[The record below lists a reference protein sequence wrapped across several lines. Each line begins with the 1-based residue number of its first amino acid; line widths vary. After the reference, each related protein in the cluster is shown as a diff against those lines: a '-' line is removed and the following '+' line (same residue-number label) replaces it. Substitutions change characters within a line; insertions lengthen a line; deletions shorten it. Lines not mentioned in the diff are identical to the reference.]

1 MFNVARC
8 FKKSFAYLVLS
19 SSFNKRTVFIKGCF
33 LGKRVSNNQEDQSL
47 EMLRSSIDKLDS
59 ELLKLLNKRA
69 KCVMKIGKIKQK
81 EKKDIL
87 VPLREKELMNRL
99 ISVNNGPMKDAMVMY
114 LFQQII
120 DTLKE
125 LQK

>member
-1 MFNVARC
+1 M
-8 FKKSFAYLVLS
+8 SE
-19 SSFNKRTVFIKGCF
+19 NKVG
-33 LGKRVSNNQEDQSL
+33 QSL
-47 EMLRSSIDKLDS
+47 EKIRSRIDELDS

-69 KCVMKIGKIKQK
+69 ECVIKIGKIKQK
-81 EKKDIL
+81 EKQDIL
-87 VPLREKELMNRL
+87 VPLREKELMDRL
-99 ISVNNGPMKDAMVMY
+99 LSVNKGPMKDAMVIY

>member
-1 MFNVARC
+1 MKDV
-8 FKKSFAYLVLS
+8 
-19 SSFNKRTVFIKGCF
+19 F
-33 LGKRVSNNQEDQSL
+33 LGKRVINNQEDQSL
-47 EMLRSSIDKLDS
+47 EMLRSSIDELDS

-69 KCVMKIGKIKQK
+69 KCVIKIGKIKQK
-81 EKKDIL
+81 EKQDIL
-87 VPLREKELMNRL
+87 VPLREKELIDRL
-99 ISVNNGPMKDAMVMY
+99 LSVNNGPMKDAMVIY